1 MHVKCIR
8 ENPASPPARG
18 EGELVEIYI
27 LIGMHKY
34 ASPKTFY
41 PLAGTLI
48 PWLAGATV
56 LLLALGLYLGLFVA
70 PPDYQ
75 QGETVR
81 IMFIH
86 VPAAWMSMFVYAV
99 MAAAGAAA
107 LVWNVKLM
115 ETLASACAPIGASF
129 TLLALIT
136 GSLWGKPMWG
146 AWWVWD
152 ARLTSELILF
162 FLYIGVMALR
172 ASIDD
177 PRRAARAA
185 AILALVGVVNI
196 PVIHFSVEW
205 WNTLHQP
212 ASVGRMGKPTIH
224 LSILLPLLTMAV
236 AFTFYFL
243 TAALLRMRNE
253 ILEREKHTSW
263 VQELVESRR

>member
-1 MHVKCIR
+1 M
-8 ENPASPPARG
+8 
-18 EGELVEIYI
+18 Y
-27 LIGMHKY
+27 KY
-34 ASPKTFY
+34 ASPKNFY
-41 PLAGTLI
+41 RLAGQLL
-48 PWLAGATV
+48 PWLTGLTAA
-56 LLLALGLYLGLFVA
+56 LLLAGLYLGLFVA

-86 VPAAWMSMFVYAV
+86 VPAAWMSMFVYV
-99 MAAAGAAA
+99 LMAGAGAVA
-107 LVWNVKLM
+107 LVWNVKLA
-115 ETLASACAPIGASF
+115 EDFAAAFAPTGGPF
-129 TLLALIT
+129 TLRPLLT

-162 FLYIGVMALR
+162 FLYIGVMALQ

-177 PRRAARAA
+177 LRRAARAA

-212 ASVGRMGKPTIH
+212 ASVSRIGRPAIH
-224 LSILLPLLTMAV
+224 PSILAPLLVMTA
-236 AFTFYFL
+236 AFKVYFL
-243 TAALLRMRNE
+243 TVVLMRMRTE
-253 ILEREKHTSW
+253 LLEREKHTAW
-263 VQELVESRR
+263 VEEEVGRT